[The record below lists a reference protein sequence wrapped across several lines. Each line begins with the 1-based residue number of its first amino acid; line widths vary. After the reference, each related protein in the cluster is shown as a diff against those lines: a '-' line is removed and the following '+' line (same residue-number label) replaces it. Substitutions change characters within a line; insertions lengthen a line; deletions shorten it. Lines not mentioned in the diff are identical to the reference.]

1 MRNACI
7 AFFLLLAACG
17 GERVPPPPADSTI
30 PPSQPVIPDAPS
42 RAPSGWDERAG
53 PVLLVAGEQPDE
65 VFVVYPEQPEDE
77 SDAPEVAEY
86 SGSEATLIG
95 RHGVT
100 GTAILTTAPA
110 RTEEAGCSPW
120 PRIAAPGVATPWTVG
135 FVRAAIDAVPGESLG
150 ALASR
155 DSLRFVADVARLAST
170 LAGTR
175 RGEHAVSFQGLPFV
189 VKDAA
194 RFPTNGGH
202 TAVAHVVRRVN
213 QEANPLE
220 EHTLLILERRD
231 AADRWS
237 IAYSQHSA
245 GHEETVMREELLGV
259 VRLGGRLTL
268 VLALDDGEG
277 VAYALVQRVG
287 DRRWRQVWQ
296 SARASC

>member
-1 MRNACI
+1 
-7 AFFLLLAACG
+7 
-17 GERVPPPPADSTI
+17 
-30 PPSQPVIPDAPS
+30 
-42 RAPSGWDERAG
+42 
-53 PVLLVAGEQPDE
+53 
-65 VFVVYPEQPEDE
+65 
-77 SDAPEVAEY
+77 
-86 SGSEATLIG
+86 
-95 RHGVT
+95 
-100 GTAILTTAPA
+100 
-110 RTEEAGCSPW
+110 
-120 PRIAAPGVATPWTVG
+120 
-135 FVRAAIDAVPGESLG
+135 
-150 ALASR
+150 
-155 DSLRFVADVARLAST
+155 
-170 LAGTR
+170 
-175 RGEHAVSFQGLPFV
+175 

-220 EHTLLILERRD
+220 EHTLLVLERRD
-231 AADRWS
+231 PTDRWS